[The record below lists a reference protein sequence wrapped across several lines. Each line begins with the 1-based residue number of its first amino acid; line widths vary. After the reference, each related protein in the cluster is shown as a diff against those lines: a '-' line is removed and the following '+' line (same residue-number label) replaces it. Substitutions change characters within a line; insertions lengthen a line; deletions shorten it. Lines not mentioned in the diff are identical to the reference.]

1 MELKNVAPASLPNLN
16 ICHTVSPVWKV
27 PQLPAGGG
35 VEGLALA
42 GVSRRA
48 QFSQARYLVPGF
60 HPTTVTKAD
69 TARWPENPSAS
80 TARERAAAPG
90 SCSRVRGPRDS
101 ACTSVVACRDFGTS
115 AEPLRGSAQ
124 VPWDATCRKAFSAH
138 CWVAQEV

>member
-42 GVSRRA
+42 GVSRPA

-60 HPTTVTKAD
+60 HPHHSD
-69 TARWPENPSAS
+69 QGRHGPL
-80 TARERAAAPG
+80 ARESQCEHSPG
-90 SCSRVRGPRDS
+90 ESR
-101 ACTSVVACRDFGTS
+101 CTRLLLPSQRS
-115 AEPLRGSAQ
+115 P
-124 VPWDATCRKAFSAH
+124 
-138 CWVAQEV
+138 